1 MAATS
6 STFGTMD
13 WQKVAGIGL
22 IAIAAL
28 DLSYGNTNTPLL
40 PAPIANLL
48 SQQTDVILVGAG
60 LLLLFVDF

>member
-1 MAATS
+1 MAAATS
-6 STFGTMD
+6 TWNLD
-13 WQKVAGIGL
+13 WQRIAGIGL
-22 IAIAAL
+22 IGIAAL

-48 SQQTDVILVGAG
+48 SQQTDVVLIGAG